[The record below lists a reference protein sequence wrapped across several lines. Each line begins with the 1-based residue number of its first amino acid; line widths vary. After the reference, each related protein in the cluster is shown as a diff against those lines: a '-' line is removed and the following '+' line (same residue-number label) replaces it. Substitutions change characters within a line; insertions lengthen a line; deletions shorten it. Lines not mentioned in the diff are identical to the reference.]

1 MAKNRTEE
9 LQVGIAGMLLDTGGV
24 VPVVNRGMNGS
35 VATYALIANAA
46 AGSGDAATEFVSSAS
61 GFKAFR
67 VVLCSDN
74 AIEANKAMMIGWST
88 TAAAQAAVT
97 VILDALRTA
106 LATPDGAGYA
116 NTIVM
121 GAGGPTESPWVYWD
135 GETTIK
141 TISVACE
148 ATDNIDV
155 AVITVA

>member
-1 MAKNRTEE
+1 MAKNRVEE
-9 LQVGIAGMLLDTGGV
+9 VQVGIAGMLLDTGGV
-24 VPVVNRGMNGS
+24 VPVVNRGMSGS
-35 VATYALIANAA
+35 VATYCLLANAA
-46 AGSGDAATEFVSSAS
+46 AGSGDAATQYISNAS

-67 VVLCSDN
+67 VVMCSDN

-97 VILDALRTA
+97 AVLDLLRVALG
-106 LATPDGAGYA
+106 TPDGAGYA

-141 TISVACE
+141 TISVACQ
-148 ATDNIDV
+148 ATDDIDV